1 MNTTNDILSRIA
13 AYKRQEVAAAKEERP
28 LRVETRRAEEA
39 PRPRGFRAALDA
51 AKTAKR
57 PGLIAE
63 IKKASPSKGVIRE
76 DFDPPALGRAYERG
90 GASCLSVLTDG
101 PSFQGAKDDL
111 PAARTATSLPALRK
125 DFMIDPY
132 QIVQSRAL
140 SADCIL
146 VIMAM
151 LSDESAQELLGVAG
165 EWGMDALVEVHNEE
179 ELDRALSLGATLIG
193 INNRDLKT
201 FHTDIETSLALKP
214 KIPPECHVVAE
225 SGLSSSADL
234 TRLAH
239 IGISS
244 YLIGE
249 SLMRA
254 SDVGAATHELLA
266 GVNL

>member
-1 MNTTNDILSRIA
+1 MNTKDDILSRIA
-13 AYKRQEVAAAKEERP
+13 AYKRVEVETAKEARP
-28 LRVETRRAEEA
+28 LRVETRSAEDA
-39 PRPRGFRAALDA
+39 SPPRGFRAALEA
-51 AKTAKR
+51 ARADKR

-63 IKKASPSKGVIRE
+63 IKRASPSKGVIRE
-76 DFDPPALGRAYERG
+76 DFDPPELGRAYERG

-111 PAARTATSLPALRK
+111 PAARNATSLPVLRK

-140 SADCIL
+140 GADCIL
-146 VIMAM
+146 IIMAM
-151 LSDESAQELLGVAG
+151 LSDAVAKELLDAAG
-165 EWGMDALVEVHNEE
+165 AWQMDALVEIHNEE
-179 ELDRALSLGATLIG
+179 ELDRALSLGASLIG

-201 FHTDIETSLALKP
+201 FRIDIENSVALKQ

-234 TRLAH
+234 TRLAS

-266 GVNL
+266 GVSL

>member
-1 MNTTNDILSRIA
+1 MNSNTDILSYIA
-13 AYKRQEVAAAKEERP
+13 EYKRNEVALAKEERP
-28 LRVETRRAEEA
+28 LLVEMRSADEA
-39 PRPRGFRAALDA
+39 LPPRGFLATLN
-51 AKTAKR
+51 KVKNAKR

-63 IKKASPSKGVIRE
+63 IKKASPSKGIIRE
-76 DFDPPALGRAYERG
+76 NFDPTELGRSYERG

-111 PAARTATSLPALRK
+111 SAARNATSLPVLRK

-132 QIVQSRAL
+132 QIVQSRAIN
-140 SADCIL
+140 ADCIL

-151 LSDESAQELLGVAG
+151 LSNKSAKEIMDAAKD
-165 EWGMDALVEVHNEE
+165 WDMDALVEVHNEE
-179 ELDRALSLGATLIG
+179 ELDRALSLDALLIG

-201 FHTDIETSLALKP
+201 FHTDIKTSLTLQSN
-214 KIPPECHVVAE
+214 IPSHCHVVAE

-234 TRLAH
+234 MRLAEA
-239 IGISS
+239 GISS

-254 SDVGAATHELLA
+254 VDVEAATHELLA
-266 GVNL
+266 GVSI